1 VAIVTV
7 FMWYEYIPTGRKNG
21 GQPRREKTA
30 NIREDGR
37 NLE

>member
-1 VAIVTV
+1 
-7 FMWYEYIPTGRKNG
+7 MEYEYITTDRKIE
-21 GQPRREKTA
+21 GQPRRNETA